1 MHGSCIGHGIRFCTW
16 NHGWRIVSKV
26 SVAGS
31 SWCVMACRLVWTANA
46 IALRLR
52 KNVCGH
58 TKAGVAPAT
67 PTVLRHSHMLGMET
81 IFPFYPFLTDN
92 LDNSRSPIS
101 MVLLPAWFPIC
112 LLQIACLQ
120 HLAMLHELES
130 DWMGASES
138 VASVHS
144 RAKTKLCARLHV
156 VADVATMQ
164 HKFSDTIVR
173 NADRLRRYDSLR
185 FELVQHCKMLQAC
198 NLQQAYWE
206 SCRE

>member
-52 KNVCGH
+52 KNGCGH

-67 PTVLRHSHMLGMET
+67 PTVLRHSHMLGMDT

-101 MVLLPAWFPIC
+101 MVLLPAWFSIC

-130 DWMGASES
+130 DWIGASES
-138 VASVHS
+138 VGIAHNRVCKLMLHCCNICNNMQCCTQFSFSTTVHTGDWLRSSDSV
-144 RAKTKLCARLHV
+144 
-156 VADVATMQ
+156 
-164 HKFSDTIVR
+164 
-173 NADRLRRYDSLR
+173 R
-185 FELVQHCKMLQAC
+185 FELVQ
-198 NLQQAYWE
+198 WRG
-206 SCRE
+206 SRGG